1 MQSNFFMSSWLTNPP
16 LLRSIKDFECGF
28 FIVNAPPTP
37 KKNETTICLNK
48 NKFLPNFKHC
58 ESYLNQ

>member
-1 MQSNFFMSSWLTNPP
+1 
-16 LLRSIKDFECGF
+16 
-28 FIVNAPPTP
+28 VNAPPTP